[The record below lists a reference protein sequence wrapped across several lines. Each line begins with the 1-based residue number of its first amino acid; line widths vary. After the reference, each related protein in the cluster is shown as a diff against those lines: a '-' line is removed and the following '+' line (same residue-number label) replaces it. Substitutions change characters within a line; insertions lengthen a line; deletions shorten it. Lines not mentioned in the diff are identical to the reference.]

1 MMLRLPH
8 MCIAL
13 TLLAPAHA
21 MRFVARRATM
31 PHMVAADVGEP
42 FPPAAL
48 ARLSVPNGK
57 RSAICFVQADDG
69 FTCAKALGSFSD
81 RAAEFAEKSCTVFI
95 VRPSE
100 GVNRR
105 TALQY
110 PSMRF
115 IEDVDSELAAAAG
128 LDVGGRTDRSP
139 RATFVLAANGTV
151 CGMVSDR
158 VEATAHAPFALKC
171 LADLDAAVEAEGRAS
186 MDSLKQ
192 MVVEA
197 AAPAAAE
204 AEVTEQDEQK
214 RIEREKKAALRA
226 QSLFA
231 EANRNAKFSFGRT
244 TLEEEAKRLGERAA
258 ERAEKAAAEEL
269 EARAARARAEASGD
283 ERAAANCKSAAEAAM
298 NRANE
303 AREDEVAALRI
314 QVEATNKTLVQIV
327 RQLVLDEQQAKDFAR
342 RAYSQRRLATAA
354 MVRIDEAADQAAMR
368 AELANW

>member
-1 MMLRLPH
+1 MRHLRSSAWP
-8 MCIAL
+8 
-13 TLLAPAHA
+13 TWT
-21 MRFVARRATM
+21 RRWRRRA
-31 PHMVAADVGEP
+31 
-42 FPPAAL
+42 
-48 ARLSVPNGK
+48 
-57 RSAICFVQADDG
+57 
-69 FTCAKALGSFSD
+69 
-81 RAAEFAEKSCTVFI
+81 
-95 VRPSE
+95 VRPW
-100 GVNRR
+100 
-105 TALQY
+105 
-110 PSMRF
+110 
-115 IEDVDSELAAAAG
+115 I
-128 LDVGGRTDRSP
+128 
-139 RATFVLAANGTV
+139 
-151 CGMVSDR
+151 
-158 VEATAHAPFALKC
+158 
-171 LADLDAAVEAEGRAS
+171 AE
-186 MDSLKQ
+186 Q

-327 RQLVLDEQQAKDFAR
+327 RQLVLEEQQAKDFAR